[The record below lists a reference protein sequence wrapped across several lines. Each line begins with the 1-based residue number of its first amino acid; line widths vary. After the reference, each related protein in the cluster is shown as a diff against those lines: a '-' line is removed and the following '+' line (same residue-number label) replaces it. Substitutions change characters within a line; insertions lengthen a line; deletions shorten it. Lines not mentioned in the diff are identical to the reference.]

1 MEYGVFRTKLSKED
15 YFRSWDSD
23 NYDKLTDTL
32 RTRIYE
38 KYLIKAEVFQRDEF
52 KCANLDCE
60 FPDSPLTLHHV
71 KFQKNGGKDSERNCV
86 TLCKTCHQGYHRG
99 KRSFTLSDDAKMPSH
114 MRGHTFTVSKDES
127 IDWKKVKAE
136 MKKLRKTLITERVY
150 LSMED
155 MRMLMKFFDLVVD
168 IESDDD

>member
-1 MEYGVFRTKLSKED
+1 MEYEIFRKKLSKEE
-15 YFRSWDSD
+15 YFQSWDSD
-23 NYDKLTDTL
+23 NYNNLTEAL
-32 RTRIYE
+32 RERIYE

-52 KCANLDCE
+52 ACANIECE

-99 KRSFTLSDDAKMPSH
+99 KRSFTLADKKELPSH
-114 MRGHTFTVSKDES
+114 MRGHTFKVSVDES
-127 IDWKKVKAE
+127 VDWKKVKAE
-136 MKKLRKTLITERVY
+136 MKKLRKTLISERVY

-155 MRMLMKFFDLVVD
+155 LALLMKFFDMVID
-168 IESDDD
+168 SESDDD